1 MFPISDHNPTLRP
14 PVTTYALI
22 AINIA
27 VWLLVQGMGN
37 EPNLSRSVCELGLIP
52 GDFLRQLPV
61 GYRIP
66 LGERTACV
74 VTSGVSWYA
83 PLTSMF
89 LHGSW
94 FHLIGNMW
102 FLHVFGNNVEDVM
115 GRARFLAYYIL
126 CGLAAAGAQMA
137 AGPASAVPMVGAS
150 GAIGGVMGGYVLL
163 YPWARIRTFVFIFFI
178 EVPAIFMLGY
188 WFLLQLGGTAA
199 AGSELGGIAVWA
211 HIGGFLAGI
220 ALIPFFRDAEL
231 YSLHRQST
239 VRVH

>member
-1 MFPISDHNPTLRP
+1 MFPISDHNPTLRF
-14 PVTTYALI
+14 PVTTYGI
-22 AINIA
+22 IA
-27 VWLLVQGMGN
+27 VNVAVWVLVQGMGSD
-37 EPNLSRSVCELGLIP
+37 PALAKSVCELGLIP
-52 GDFLRQLPV
+52 GEFLHLLPN
-61 GYRIP
+61 GFRIP
-66 LGERTACV
+66 LGENMACV
-74 VTSGVSWYA
+74 VAPGVSWYA

-115 GRARFLAYYIL
+115 GRGRFIAYYLL
-126 CGLAAAGAQMA
+126 CGLAAAAAQVA
-137 AGPASAVPMVGAS
+137 AGPGSPIPMVGAS

-163 YPWARIRTFVFIFFI
+163 YPWARIRTFVFLFFI
-178 EVPAIFMLGY
+178 EVPALFMLGY

-199 AGSELGGIAVWA
+199 SASDVGGVAFWA

-220 ALIPFFRDAEL
+220 ALIPFFRDPAL
-231 YSLHRQST
+231 YALHRQST